1 MAEQRHHIYQTKDG
15 TEVPSVTEVIK
26 NLGWSKDA
34 LIGWARREAMEGR
47 DPLRAK
53 DRSSE
58 RGTVAHARI
67 AAYLHGKR
75 FKKDK
80 EYSSEVLEET
90 WAMRETFV
98 RWWKRSGGKVL
109 LCEEP
114 LVHEELGYGGT
125 IDLVADIGGPTLLD
139 IKTSAS
145 IWPEHHIQVAAYEK
159 ILVASQSPLLGKHV
173 GNGVEKIGIVHLPR
187 AGELT
192 IHIIPRGEI
201 EAAWK
206 VFEHLLAIEKL
217 RPFVA
222 AGG

>member
-1 MAEQRHHIYQTKDG
+1 M
-15 TEVPSVTEVIK
+15 TEVLHR

-34 LIGWARREAMEGR
+34 LIGWARREALSGT
-47 DPLRAK
+47 DPLEAK
-53 DRSSE
+53 AKSAS
-58 RGTVAHARI
+58 RGTLAHERI
-67 AAYLHGKR
+67 ASFLRGRR
-75 FKKDK
+75 FKNESGIDNA
-80 EYSSEVLEET
+80 SLLEET
-90 WAMRETFV
+90 KAMRETFV
-98 RWWKRSGGKVL
+98 KWWKRSGGKVL

-192 IHIIPRGEI
+192 IHIISRGEV

-222 AGG
+222 PRG